1 MEFIRPSNIIG
12 NLAGPAAYY
21 VSAAVG
27 WLDQVF
33 DPVYRTGEV
42 RLASGYR
49 LCVLTRE
56 SVDSVQASVKRCI
69 AATSRRI
76 TEDFGPWMRVPFVH
90 VVLASQMAFEQ
101 LAARDAP
108 YFGGT
113 RTSVDGSFYPDLA
126 TVFVGM
132 EWRDGFFEH
141 VLVHELVHASL
152 SRWEVP
158 RRIQCTWAYEGY
170 AYCVAHDLALP
181 REMRF
186 ELVRRIDHVGEL
198 PSGKAFRKLLTLTKP
213 EKLSSSC
220 IVAAELFVRFLLGQ
234 PARMRVAARR
244 FLLGALLRHWP
255 AKTCVARCEQALGQ
269 DIGRVE
275 TAFHSFCERLLIQ
288 ARKADEPRKQA
299 QRCLERNVH
308 LS

>member
-1 MEFIRPSNIIG
+1 V
-12 NLAGPAAYY
+12 YY
-21 VSAAVG
+21 LSAAVG
-27 WLDQVF
+27 WLDQVL

-42 RLASGYR
+42 RLTSGCR
-49 LCVLTRE
+49 LCVLTGE
-56 SVDSVQASVKRCI
+56 SADSVQASVNGCI

-76 TEDFGPWMRVPFVH
+76 MHDFGPWLRVPFVH
-90 VVLASQMAFEQ
+90 VVVVPQTTFEK
-101 LAARDAP
+101 LMARDTP
-108 YFGGT
+108 SSGGT
-113 RTSVDGSFYPDLA
+113 RTLPHGTFDLGLA
-126 TVFVGM
+126 TIFIGM
-132 EWRDGFFEH
+132 GCRDALFEH

-170 AYCVAHDLALP
+170 AYCVAHDLTLP

-186 ELVRRIDHVGEL
+186 EVVRRIDHVGGI

-220 IVAAELFVRFLLGQ
+220 MVAAELFVRFLLGQ
-234 PARMRVAARR
+234 RPYAGIAARR
-244 FLLGALLRHWP
+244 FLLGALLGQWSP
-255 AKTCVARCEQALGQ
+255 KTCVARCEQALRQ

-275 TAFHSFCERLLIQ
+275 TAYHSFCERLLIQ
-288 ARKADEPRKQA
+288 ARKVAEPREQA
-299 QRCLERNVH
+299 QRCLQRKVH